1 MALGTTLLS
10 APSPAAASGESA
22 ELVRVVLVSRHG
34 VRTPTIPAAEL
45 SGWAASPWPSW
56 TEPPGALTAR
66 GASLARIMGGYDRA
80 WLSAEGVLPAAG
92 CPPPDAVRIEAD
104 VTERTERTA
113 RALSEGIAPGCG
125 IPTATRAPRD
135 VDPVFHPV
143 LAGVCGLRPELAR
156 RAILERATGGLDAV
170 AADRGDA
177 FAALQ
182 SVLRCCAPSVCR
194 SFGRPAGCTLPELP
208 NGLADGAAGQPP
220 RLTGGLAIGSDAAE
234 ILLLEF
240 VDGKPKD
247 RVGWGRADAATIRRA
262 LGLHDAAFDLAE
274 RTPYLARAAG
284 SALLSFVGAA
294 LAGRAFA
301 GSPAPEPAVR
311 DARVVLLVGHDTN
324 IANLG
329 GMLGASWALPGY
341 PANETPPAGALVF
354 ELRRDAAGRQTV
366 SLEYAAQSLEQMRD
380 EAPLSLANPPLRV
393 PVKIPGCADGAAG
406 RCTLDEFEFALA
418 RAVEPACLPGPRP
431 TPPPT
436 PGSPSGATSATPSGT
451 PARSDPPGRSRS

>member
-1 MALGTTLLS
+1 VALGAAL
-10 APSPAAASGESA
+10 AAAAAPVPEAGDPAGELA
-22 ELVRVVLVSRHG
+22 RVVLVSRHG
-34 VRTPTIPAAEL
+34 VRTPTISPAEL
-45 SGWAASPWPSW
+45 SGWAAAPWPSW
-56 TEPPGALTAR
+56 TEPPGALTR
-66 GASLARIMGGYDRA
+66 HGASLARIMGGYDRA
-80 WLSAEGVLPAAG
+80 WLSAEGVLPPTG
-92 CPPPDAVRIEAD
+92 CPAPGTVWIEAD
-104 VTERTERTA
+104 VAERTERTA
-113 RALSEGIAPGCG
+113 RALAEGIAPGCG
-125 IPTATRAPRD
+125 IPVASRAPRD
-135 VDPVFHPV
+135 VDPLFHPV
-143 LAGVCGLRPELAR
+143 FAGVCGLRPELAR
-156 RAILERATGGLDAV
+156 RAILERARGGLDAV
-170 AADRGDA
+170 AADRADA

-182 SVLRCCAPSVCR
+182 PVLGCCAPAVCR

-240 VDGKPKD
+240 ADGRPKD
-247 RVGWGRADAATIRRA
+247 QVGWGRANAATIRRA

-284 SALLSFVGAA
+284 SALLSYVGAA
-294 LAGRAFA
+294 VAGRAFA
-301 GSPAPEPAVR
+301 GSQAPEPEPR

-366 SLEYAAQSLEQMRD
+366 SLEYVAQSLEQMHD
-380 EAPLSLANPPLRV
+380 QAPLSIANPPLRV
-393 PVKIPGCADGAAG
+393 PLRIPGCANGTAG
-406 RCTLDEFEFALA
+406 RCTLDEFEFAVA

-436 PGSPSGATSATPSGT
+436 PGSPSDATSATPSET
-451 PARSDPPGRSRS
+451 PVRFDPPGR